1 MRKTFRLSALALTV
15 AFATLLCATACLKR
29 VAVPATPDQVEGK
42 KFVYV
47 TLNSG
52 LEFKLKYPEFRNG
65 FLAGMVD
72 NEEVKIPLDD
82 VKAIEVVQQDKKK
95 IILGTAIGTATILTL
110 GLILSTQ
117 SPIHIGSVD

>member
-15 AFATLLCATACLKR
+15 AFATLLSITACLKR
-29 VAVPATPDQVEGK
+29 VEVPSTPDQIEGK
-42 KFVYV
+42 KFIYV

-52 LEFKLKYPEFRNG
+52 LESKLKDPEFRNG

-95 IILGTAIGTATILTL
+95 IILGTAIGAATFLTL
-110 GLILSTQ
+110 GLILSTHI
-117 SPIHIGSVD
+117 PICVR